1 MASYNGHR
9 HYTPSEIHLS
19 LLRPAILQ
27 ILRAQ
32 GYYAST
38 PSTIDCLTEIA
49 GQYLY
54 TIAKRTAENATT
66 NNYLGPPGTPD
77 VVDVRLALEDC
88 GALSATPAEPPA
100 KRRRLSQGQSQSQS
114 QSQNHA
120 DAGGLDSDETLHEY
134 DDEAE
139 DTSGVDEFIRW
150 AMGRK
155 NLRIRKVAGVVA
167 PPGAIAAGAEG
178 EDGVVEERHSDYL
191 DALKRKHNKTDQ
203 ESKYAGTILGRSID
217 HGEVLIEGGP
227 DTSLAAWAARMREA
241 SLRPPDPQPTADDD
255 HDSRPPSSGLS
266 SLADEEVEMMNF
278 E

>member
-9 HYTPSEIHLS
+9 PYTASEIHLA

-38 PSTIDCLTEIA
+38 PSTIDCLTELA

-54 TIAKRTAENATT
+54 NISKRTAEHATS

-77 VVDVRLALEDC
+77 VVDVRLALEEM
-88 GALSATPAEPPA
+88 GALCPGTDPAPPA
-100 KRRRLSQGQSQSQS
+100 KRRRLTP
-114 QSQNHA
+114 N
-120 DAGGLDSDETLHEY
+120 DAPDSDETLHEY

-139 DTSGVDEFIRW
+139 DTRGVDEFIRW
-150 AMGRK
+150 ATGRK
-155 NLRIRKVAGVVA
+155 NQRIRKIAGVVA
-167 PPGAIAAGAEG
+167 PPGAIAVGVEG
-178 EDGVVEERHSDYL
+178 EDGTVEEERPSDYL

-217 HGEVLIEGGP
+217 HGEVLVEGGP

-241 SLRPPDPQPTADDD
+241 SLRPPDPQPTGDNDN
-255 HDSRPPSSGLS
+255 DSRPASSGLS
-266 SLADEEVEMMNF
+266 SLADEEMEMMDF
-278 E
+278 

>member
-1 MASYNGHR
+1 MASHNGHR
-9 HYTPSEIHLS
+9 LYTPSEIHLA

-38 PSTIDCLTEIA
+38 PGTIDCLTEIA

-88 GALSATPAEPPA
+88 GALPSSVTPTPPA
-100 KRRRLSQGQSQSQS
+100 KRRRLS
-114 QSQNHA
+114 HA
-120 DAGGLDSDETLHEY
+120 DAMDSDGTLHEY
-134 DDEAE
+134 DDEVE

-155 NLRIRKVAGVVA
+155 NQRIRKVAGVVA
-167 PPGAIAAGAEG
+167 PPGVIAAGAEG
-178 EDGVVEERHSDYL
+178 EDGIVEERPSDYL

-203 ESKYAGTILGRSID
+203 DSKYAGTILGRSID

-266 SLADEEVEMMNF
+266 SLADEEVEMLNF
-278 E
+278 Q

>member
-9 HYTPSEIHLS
+9 PYTPSEIHLA

-38 PSTIDCLTEIA
+38 PSTIDCLTELA

-54 TIAKRTAENATT
+54 NISKRTAEHATS

-77 VVDVRLALEDC
+77 VVDVRLALEEM
-88 GALSATPAEPPA
+88 GALCPGTDPAPPT
-100 KRRRLSQGQSQSQS
+100 KRRRLMP
-114 QSQNHA
+114 N
-120 DAGGLDSDETLHEY
+120 DAANSDETLHEY

-139 DTSGVDEFIRW
+139 DTRGVDEFIRW
-150 AMGRK
+150 ATGRK
-155 NLRIRKVAGVVA
+155 NQRIRKIAGVVA
-167 PPGAIAAGAEG
+167 PPGAMAVGVEG
-178 EDGVVEERHSDYL
+178 EDGTVEEEKPSDYL

-203 ESKYAGTILGRSID
+203 ESKYAGTILGRTID
-217 HGEVLIEGGP
+217 HGEVLVEGGP

-241 SLRPPDPQPTADDD
+241 SLRPPDPQPTGDNDN
-255 HDSRPPSSGLS
+255 DSRPASSGLS
-266 SLADEEVEMMNF
+266 SLADEEMEMMEF
-278 E
+278 

>member
-9 HYTPSEIHLS
+9 LYTPSEIHHA

-38 PSTIDCLTEIA
+38 ASTIDCLTELA
-49 GQYLY
+49 GQQLY
-54 TIAKRTAENATT
+54 NISKRTAEHATL

-88 GALSATPAEPPA
+88 GALWPNADPAPSA
-100 KRRRLSQGQSQSQS
+100 KRRRLSLSLSLGDA
-114 QSQNHA
+114 A
-120 DAGGLDSDETLHEY
+120 DGDDDALHGYDNDEV
-134 DDEAE
+134 E
-139 DTSGVDEFIRW
+139 DTRGVDEFIRW
-150 AMGRK
+150 ATGRK
-155 NLRIRKVAGVVA
+155 NLRIRKIAGVVA

-178 EDGVVEERHSDYL
+178 EDGTVEERPSDYL

-203 ESKYAGTILGRSID
+203 DSKYAGTILGRSID
-217 HGEVLIEGGP
+217 HGDVLVEGGP

-241 SLRPPDPQPTADDD
+241 SLRPPDPQPRTNNDN
-255 HDSRPPSSGLS
+255 DSRPPSSGLS
-266 SLADEEVEMMNF
+266 SLTDEEVEMIDF

>member
-9 HYTPSEIHLS
+9 LYTPSEIHLA

-54 TIAKRTAENATT
+54 TIAKRTAEHATL
-66 NNYLGPPGTPD
+66 NNFVGPPGTPD

-88 GALSATPAEPPA
+88 GALCPSASPAPPA
-100 KRRRLSQGQSQSQS
+100 KRRRLSHS
-114 QSQNHA
+114 
-120 DAGGLDSDETLHEY
+120 DAVDDDDDDDDVVRES

-150 AMGRK
+150 ATGRK
-155 NLRIRKVAGVVA
+155 NQRIRKIAGVIA
-167 PPGAIAAGAEG
+167 PPGVIAAGAEG
-178 EDGVVEERHSDYL
+178 EDGAVEERPSDYL

-203 ESKYAGTILGRSID
+203 DSKYAGTILGRSID

-227 DTSLAAWAARMREA
+227 DTSLAAWAAKRREA

-255 HDSRPPSSGLS
+255 NDSRPPSSGLS

-278 E
+278 D

>member
-9 HYTPSEIHLS
+9 LYTPSEIHLA

-38 PSTIDCLTEIA
+38 PNTIDCLTELA

-54 TIAKRTAENATT
+54 TIAKRTAEHATL

-77 VVDVRLALEDC
+77 LVDVRLALEEC
-88 GALSATPAEPPA
+88 GALLPGADQPPPA
-100 KRRRLSQGQSQSQS
+100 KRRRLSRS
-114 QSQNHA
+114 
-120 DAGGLDSDETLHEY
+120 DAENGDESSREY
-134 DDEAE
+134 SEEAE
-139 DTSGVDEFIRW
+139 DTRGVDEFIRW

-155 NLRIRKVAGVVA
+155 NQRIRKVAGVVA
-167 PPGAIAAGAEG
+167 PPGAITADAEG
-178 EDGVVEERHSDYL
+178 EDGIVEERPSDYL

-227 DTSLAAWAARMREA
+227 DTSLAAWATRMREA
-241 SLRPPDPQPTADDD
+241 SLRPPDPQSTAN
-255 HDSRPPSSGLS
+255 HENGSPPSSGLS
-266 SLADEEVEMMNF
+266 SLADEEVVEMMNF
-278 E
+278 DS